1 MDNMNQPSDRG
12 YEQPDNSWK
21 IATAVFGIL
30 FLAALVFGIAY
41 YSKYRTSYHKA
52 NDLGTQL
59 DDTRTKLEGE
69 LASLNTAYGSQ
80 MALNDTLSVDLQEK
94 IAEVE
99 DLQVRIAQAKKDLKS
114 SQANASEIRGR
125 LAKMEELK
133 TALEKDIVSLR
144 EENTVLA
151 ASNTKLN
158 TDLVSTREE
167 VSTLNKQVMGLTQAN
182 EKLTSRLKI
191 VAPAGFRADN
201 FTVTSSTRN
210 DKLTTKGKRID
221 QINVTFDLNNVPE
234 EFQGNREIYLVL
246 TEFNGNPVTEVPGQ
260 NVNLTFGNEPVSV
273 RAADLEKVVLKGRQS
288 VTMSFKPTD
297 DLEPGTYNL
306 MVYSDNGYLG
316 STGFMVSK

>member
-1 MDNMNQPSDRG
+1 MDNMNQPTDRG

-41 YSKYRTSYHKA
+41 YSKYRTSYNKA

-80 MALNDTLSVDLQEK
+80 MAMNDTLSVDLQEK

-99 DLQVRIAQAKKDLKS
+99 DLQVRIAQAKKDLS
-114 SQANASEIRGR
+114 SSKANASEIKGR

-133 TALEKDIVSLR
+133 IALEKDIVTLR

-151 ASNTKLN
+151 ASNVSLN
-158 TDLVSTREE
+158 TDLTTTREE

-201 FTVTSSTRN
+201 FTVTSATKN
-210 DKLTTKGKRID
+210 DKLTSKGKRID

-234 EFQGNREIYLVL
+234 EFQGNREIYLVM
-246 TEFNGNPVTEVPGQ
+246 TEFNGNPVAAVPGQ
-260 NVNLTFGNEPVSV
+260 NVSLNFGNEPVSV
-273 RAADLEKVVLKGRQS
+273 RAADLEKVILKGRQS
-288 VTMSFKPTD
+288 VTMSFKPTE
-297 DLEPGTYNL
+297 DLAPGTYNL
-306 MVYSDNGYLG
+306 MIYSDNGYLG
-316 STGFMVSK
+316 STGMIVSK